1 MQYLPVTP
9 DAREPSRAGDTGG
22 TSSPVQPAATSAA
35 TAPVSTP
42 RATIIIPCFNHG
54 RFIRD
59 AVGSALTQVDA
70 QTRVIIVNDGSTDDT
85 TAAACDGTRDTRIAP
100 DAPERVTVLHIE
112 NRGLPGARNVGA
124 ALARER
130 DWCQY
135 LVFLD
140 ADDFIEPT
148 FVSRLHQ
155 ELAAANDPAVSHAY
169 CQERL
174 VDKAFGTWAV
184 PEWDPLLLLATN
196 LHPVTALVRRDCFEA
211 SGGFDESMRLGY
223 EDWDLWINFAARGWR
238 GVRVREPLF
247 NWRRHSAIT
256 MVIEA
261 VRRHEQLYAFLMHKH
276 AELYARHADELVRL
290 TNTLLR
296 KADANW
302 LDENHEA
309 IVVRDL
315 RAANVQLWQDICK
328 LRARAST
335 LEARLK
341 RAEAM
346 AANISA
352 AYEGKPVIRVSKKL
366 HQWLDALPGPVSR
379 VVKGTVRRVAR

>member
-1 MQYLPVTP
+1 MAVQYLPVTTMDHTQP
-9 DAREPSRAGDTGG
+9 SADHRLARPG
-22 TSSPVQPAATSAA
+22 TR
-35 TAPVSTP
+35 P
-42 RATIIIPCFNHG
+42 RATIVIPCFNHG

-59 AVGSALTQVDA
+59 AVGSALTQIDA
-70 QTRVIIVNDGSTDDT
+70 DTRVIIVNDGSTDDT

-100 DAPERVTVLHIE
+100 DAPERITVLHID

-130 DWCQY
+130 NWCEY

-140 ADDFIEPT
+140 ADDFLEPA
-148 FVSRLHQ
+148 FVASLHR
-155 ELAAANDPAVSHAY
+155 ELVAANDSSVSHAY

-261 VRRHEQLYAFLMHKH
+261 VSRHEQLYAYLMNKH
-276 AELYARHADELVRL
+276 AELFRRHSDELLRL
-290 TNTLLR
+290 SNTLLR

-315 RAANVQLWQDICK
+315 RAANVELWQDICK
-328 LRARAST
+328 LRVRASN

-341 RAEAM
+341 RAEAV

-352 AYEGKPVIRVSKKL
+352 SYEGKPAVKVSHTL
-366 HQWLDALPGPVSR
+366 HRWLDALPGPVSR